1 MSFNF
6 NNQHLETDGPEVR
19 FDTVVSK
26 DQSSHYSS
34 AFKFIVLPPWVED
47 AITRSNKSRD
57 IVVDA
62 SELSSILCMSDVQN
76 YMENDYWVKDILWYN
91 KNPDL
96 YLNGVIKH
104 YSFGYITQIEY
115 KPITNSSNRDSHLIE
130 KALYNHFLDSDMI
143 SDNLNSYY
151 VTIKPYCDNIIAVRL
166 HKAAPDENVYEKRAT
181 AMADWISLARKFVS
195 FESIAQEGVIRS
207 YLSLRDQ
214 YLNSVNSR
222 N

>member
-6 NNQHLETDGPEVR
+6 NNQHLETDGSRVR

-47 AITRSNKSRD
+47 AIARNNKSRD
-57 IVVDA
+57 IVIDA

-76 YMENDYWVKDILWYN
+76 YMENDYWIKNILWNN
-91 KNPDL
+91 KNPVL
-96 YLNGVIKH
+96 YLDGVIKH
-104 YSFGYITQIEY
+104 YSFGSITQTEY
-115 KPITNSSNRDSHLIE
+115 KPNPNSFSEDRHLIE
-130 KALYNHFLDSDMI
+130 KSLYNHFLDSDMI

-166 HKAAPDENVYEKRAT
+166 HKVSPDENVYEKRAT

-195 FESIAQEGVIRS
+195 FESIAQEGVIKS
-207 YLSLRDQ
+207 YLSLREQ